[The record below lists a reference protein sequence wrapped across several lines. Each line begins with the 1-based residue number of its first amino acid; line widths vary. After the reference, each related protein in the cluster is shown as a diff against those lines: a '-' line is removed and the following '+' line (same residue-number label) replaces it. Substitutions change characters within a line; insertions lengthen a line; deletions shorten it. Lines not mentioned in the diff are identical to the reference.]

1 MDKKKVKGSGYAQGE
16 HGAGRILRRGKTWW
30 IQYYANGRRFRESS
44 KSRKK
49 AVAKDLLRRRLVA
62 AADGTLPIP
71 VRRQITY
78 QQMRERLITD
88 RTKKQVGGKPEDG
101 LKPLDGAFLG
111 LRASAITA
119 DAINDFIVA
128 QQRAGKANDTVN
140 GYLRAL
146 RRMFKLSA
154 DEVKNPPNVNALMLK
169 ASKARQGFIERDQYL
184 RLLAMLPEYVR
195 PIYTFG
201 YFTGMRLGELKNLT
215 WSRVDHQT
223 ETIRLESEDTKNA
236 EPRAIPYG
244 KVPELA
250 QVMAELW
257 KTTKCASGLVFTRK
271 GVAPLGSFRKAWIRA
286 CIKAS
291 ITTKSGVSRMLWEC
305 PTCHDRREV
314 EKQPWPPELPK
325 DEAPRCAKCEKSFR
339 WTYCGL
345 IFHDLRRAG
354 VRNLVRAG
362 VPQSVAMRISGH
374 KTTAVFQRYNITDEK
389 DIAEAM
395 ERVAEFHVVEAKRT
409 EASPNVRPN

>member
-1 MDKKKVKGSGYAQGE
+1 
-16 HGAGRILRRGKTWW
+16 
-30 IQYYANGRRFRESS
+30 
-44 KSRKK
+44 
-49 AVAKDLLRRRLVA
+49 
-62 AADGTLPIP
+62 
-71 VRRQITY
+71 
-78 QQMRERLITD
+78 
-88 RTKKQVGGKPEDG
+88 
-101 LKPLDGAFLG
+101 
-111 LRASAITA
+111 
-119 DAINDFIVA
+119 
-128 QQRAGKANDTVN
+128 
-140 GYLRAL
+140 
-146 RRMFKLSA
+146 
-154 DEVKNPPNVNALMLK
+154 
-169 ASKARQGFIERDQYL
+169 
-184 RLLAMLPEYVR
+184 R

>member
-1 MDKKKVKGSGYAQGE
+1 MSMDEKKVKGTGYAQGE
-16 HGAGRILRRGKTWW
+16 HGKGRIFRRGKTWW
-30 IQYYANGRRFRESS
+30 VQYYVNGQQVRESS

-49 AVAKDLLRRRLVA
+49 SVAEKLLMRRLVA
-62 AADGTLPIP
+62 IEDGTATVPH
-71 VRRQITY
+71 RQITY
-78 QQMRERLITD
+78 EEMRQRLVTD
-88 RTKKQVGGKPEDG
+88 RTKKQNAGKPEDG
-101 LKPLDGAFLG
+101 LKPLDAAFGG
-111 LRASAITA
+111 LKASVITR
-119 DAINDFIVA
+119 DAIDEFALA
-128 QQRAGKANDTVN
+128 QRGLGKANDTIN

-146 RRMFKLSA
+146 RRMFRLSA
-154 DEVKNPPNVNALMLK
+154 ADVKNPPDVNASMLK
-169 ASKARQGFIERDQYL
+169 ASKARQGFIDREQYL
-184 RLLAMLPEYVR
+184 RLLAMLPDYVR

-215 WSRVDHQT
+215 WARVDRQG

-244 KVPELA
+244 KVPELK
-250 QVMAELW
+250 QLMDELW
-257 KTTKCASGLVFTRK
+257 KSTTDASGLVFTRK
-271 GVAPLGSFRKAWIRA
+271 KGKRLGSFRKAWIRA

-291 ITTKSGVSRMLWEC
+291 IATKSGVSRMLWEC
-305 PTCHDRREV
+305 PTCHDQTEV

-325 DEAPRCAKCEKSFR
+325 AEPPRCAKCDRVLR

-389 DIAEAM
+389 DIANAM
-395 ERVAEFHVVEAKRT
+395 ERVAQFHTNAPGEQTA
-409 EASPNVRPN
+409 ESRPN